1 MPISHPIRWAR
12 DLLSVCRSDAALPGA
27 VSQNEEIIHATTIA
41 CAGRGALIT
50 GASGSGK
57 SGLALQMLALGADL
71 IADDRTRL
79 WQAGEALMADVPEA
93 ISGQIEARGLGILAA
108 PAQGPMPIAL
118 VIDMDRVETERLPP
132 KRRRRIMDVDLP
144 LIRKVENPCFPAAIL
159 LYLKGGRIA

>member
-1 MPISHPIRWAR
+1 
-12 DLLSVCRSDAALPGA
+12 LSGLG
-27 VSQNEEIIHATTIA
+27 SQSEEIFHATTIA

-57 SGLALQMLALGADL
+57 SGLAIQMLALGADL

-79 WQAGEALMADVPEA
+79 WRVEGAIMADVPEA
-93 ISGQIEARGLGILAA
+93 ISGQIEARGVGILAA
-108 PAQGPMPIAL
+108 PAGGPVPIAL
-118 VIDMDRVETERLPP
+118 VIDMDRVEPERLPP
-132 KRRRRIMDVDLP
+132 ARMTRIMDVDLP